1 MEYLGRGALLDLL
14 CCSLHYGFLA
24 RPRARIV
31 HDLPPDEPRVSI
43 IIPTYNWSSV
53 LRLAIR
59 SVLWQTEQN
68 FELLVIGDGCTDDSE
83 EVVKAFGDARI
94 RWHNLPKNSGSQ
106 SAPNNM
112 GLALARGP
120 YIAYLGHDD
129 VWHPEHLRSMFSAIE
144 SARADVASSLV
155 EMIGPKGTNFRQITG
170 IYPADGY
177 DGATGLP
184 PSGLLHRREVAE
196 NIGGWKDYRTVWRNP
211 DTDFVY
217 RAMEA
222 GVHFVSTRELTVYKF
237 NSSLRK
243 DSYIEKPF
251 HEQAAYHRR
260 IENDRWFLTQEILEI
275 MRVHLRR
282 LPMRTPVHQPPPQP
296 HTPGWE
302 LAQYRKFRG
311 LE

>member
-1 MEYLGRGALLDLL
+1 MEYLGPGELLALL
-14 CCSLHYGFLA
+14 CRSLRFGFL
-24 RPRARIV
+24 PPLMVRIV
-31 HDLPPDEPRVSI
+31 NDPPPDEPRVSI

-129 VWHPEHLRSMFSAIE
+129 VWHPEHLRSMISAIE
-144 SARADVASSLV
+144 SARADVVSSLV
-155 EMIGPKGTNFRQITG
+155 EMIGPNGTNFRKITG
-170 IYPADGY
+170 IYPRGGY

-196 NIGGWKDYRTVWRNP
+196 NIGGWKDHRTVWRNP

-217 RAMEA
+217 RALEA
-222 GVHFVSTRELTVYKF
+222 GFRFASTGELTVYKF

-243 DSYIEKPF
+243 NSYIEKPF

-275 MRVHLRR
+275 MHVHLRR
-282 LPMRTPVHQPPPQP
+282 LPMQTPVHQPPPQP

-302 LAQYRKFRG
+302 VAQYRKFRG